1 MKRELV
7 EGYYDCNEQLILQ
20 SVEAKECIKK
30 LDTDV
35 ENRLEEMQ
43 PFVELMGH
51 EFWYKLDQVT
61 TAQNALAVELAKEM
75 YIRGFLD
82 YERLVCGKEE
92 WEL

>member
-35 ENRLEEMQ
+35 ENRMEEMQ
-43 PFVELMGH
+43 PFVELMEH

>member
-43 PFVELMGH
+43 AFVQLMGH
-51 EFWYKLDQVT
+51 GFWYNLDQVT

>member
-43 PFVELMGH
+43 PFVELMEH